1 MTNNWGQARLG
12 KMILETRRNLLKKTG
27 RLGIGLLATQLTAGG
42 RGCPTTPRQ
51 TEGPFYP
58 LQFPVDQ
65 DNDLTLVEGHTERAL
80 GEKIIISGR
89 IVTPDCNPIEGAR
102 VEIWQACASGRY
114 NHDYDPNQAP
124 LDPNFQDWGYA
135 TTGFD
140 GKYSF
145 TTIKPGS
152 YPVTSNWKRPPHIH
166 FKVAAP
172 NLPPLITQLY
182 FSEEEELNQKDRILQ
197 RVPPEQRPQVITKLT
212 RVVSLDARVG
222 QFNIVL
228 G

>member
-1 MTNNWGQARLG
+1 MTR
-12 KMILETRRNLLKKTG
+12 ISRRNLLKKTG
-27 RLGIGLLATQLTAGG
+27 RLGIGLLATQLTAAGE
-42 RGCPTTPRQ
+42 RCSTTPRQ

-58 LQFPVDQ
+58 LKFPVDQ
-65 DNDLTLVEGHTERAL
+65 DTDLTLVEGHLERAL

-89 IVTPDCNPIEGAR
+89 ILTSDCQPIEAAK

-114 NHDYDPNQAP
+114 NHEYDPNQAP
-124 LDPNFQDWGYA
+124 LDPNFQYWSYA
-135 TTGFD
+135 TTGVD

-152 YPVTSNWKRPPHIH
+152 YRVTTDWKRPPHIH
-166 FKVAAP
+166 FKVSAP

-197 RVPPEQRPQVITKLT
+197 RVPRQQRSQVITDLT
-212 RVVSLDARVG
+212 SDSSLDARVG
-222 QFNIVL
+222 RFNIVL
-228 G
+228 S